1 MAYYAHKEGDSLQTV
16 SEHLKGVAELAEGFS
31 IGSMKK
37 MAYGVGEFHD
47 LGKYTSVFQRRLFGE
62 TNERYEHSV
71 CGAIELG
78 KIAKGRVELSLLPM
92 LQYCIAGHHTGLPDG
107 GTGVD
112 SATEANTLH
121 AKLARADTYTGDSD
135 YSGYKNEIELSFPD
149 GQELYNELSRSAN
162 QYEMIEKY
170 AFFTRYLFSCLTDA
184 DFLDTEKFCNP
195 ESDRSLKADF
205 SAAIREVEKKY
216 SGFIYDNKLRKARK
230 RLQEQA
236 CQNSKK
242 AGNISILN
250 MPTGSGK
257 TLCSL
262 KIALDRLKTS
272 GKKRI
277 IYVIPYTSIIEQ
289 TADLFEGMFG
299 EYVDILQHHSNYC
312 YDSDEREENSTAEKL
327 KKSAENWDAPLIIT
341 TSVQFFESLYHYK
354 GSKLRKLH
362 NLADSVIIFDEV
374 HLLPEKLLQPCLRAV
389 GYITKYL
396 NSEAVFL
403 SATMP
408 DYSELFKK
416 YIPDCSVTEL
426 ITDKKDFSFFRKCS
440 YTYLGSADSDSVIE
454 RAIGCKSS
462 LIVVNKRKTAREIYK
477 NLSGN
482 RFHLSTYMTPH
493 DRSEVIGEIRRL
505 LDDEQ
510 PVTVVSTSLIEA
522 GVDLDFEAVFREL
535 AGLDSILQAGG
546 RCNREGKRDSGE
558 VFVFE
563 TDEPIQKE
571 LEARASIVKDFLR
584 NGVDIASEEAV
595 ELYYKRLFNFK
606 EKEIESNSIANEDV
620 NGLDQIPFRQYAKEF
635 KLVEADTISVVIN
648 NCEETE
654 MLLQQLAAGK
664 LSVKRKLQRF
674 SVSLRTHGEFD
685 KALSAGLLR
694 EAAFGV
700 FLLSDNAYYSR
711 ETGLDLDM
719 SNDIICC

>member
-1 MAYYAHKEGDSLQTV
+1 MEYYAHKIDDRKQIVL
-16 SEHLKGVAELAEGFS
+16 EHLTEVAELASDFS
-31 IGSMKK
+31 IALMKEF
-37 MAYGVGEFHD
+37 AYAAGMTHD
-47 LGKYTSVFQRRLFGE
+47 IGKYAAVFQSRLLE
-62 TNERYEHSV
+62 DSTERYEHSV

-78 KIAKGRVELSLLPM
+78 KIAAGTKEKNMLPM

-107 GTGVD
+107 GTNVD
-112 SATEANTLH
+112 IATESNTLH
-121 AKLARADTYTGDSD
+121 AKLARADCYKGRKD
-135 YSGYKNEIELSFPD
+135 YSAYKDQVRLSFPD
-149 GQELYNELSRSAN
+149 ADKLFEELSHSRN
-162 QYEMIEKY
+162 QSDMIEKY

-184 DFLDTEKFCNP
+184 DFLDTEKFCSP
-195 ESDRSLKADF
+195 ETDRSLKSDF
-205 SAAIREVEKKY
+205 SSAIEAVSERFKT
-216 SGFIYDNKLRKARK
+216 FTYDTELRKARK

-236 CQNSKK
+236 YKNSEN

-262 KIALDRLKTS
+262 KIALDSLKKS

-289 TADLFEGMFG
+289 TAELFDKMFG
-299 EYVDILQHHSNYC
+299 KSVDILQHHSNYC
-312 YDSDEREENSTAEKL
+312 YDVYEEEEKDTAGKL
-327 KKSAENWDAPLIIT
+327 KKSSENWNAPLIIT

-374 HLLPEKLLQPCLRAV
+374 HLLPEKLLQPCLRGV
-389 GYITKYL
+389 GYITEYL
-396 NSEAVFL
+396 NSQVIFL

-408 DYSELFKK
+408 DYSDLFRK

-426 ITDKKDFSFFRKCS
+426 ITDKRDFSFFRKCS
-440 YTYLGSADSDSVIE
+440 YTYLGKTDCDSIIE
-454 RAIGCKSS
+454 KALSRKSS
-462 LIVVNKRKTAREIYK
+462 LIVVNKRKTAREIYRK
-477 NLSGN
+477 LKGN
-482 RFHLSTYMTPH
+482 KFHLSTYMTPH
-493 DRSEVIGEIRRL
+493 DRSEVIGEISRL
-505 LDDEQ
+505 LDDGQ

-563 TDEPIQKE
+563 TDEPLKGEI
-571 LEARASIVKDFLR
+571 AVRASIVKDFLR
-584 NGVDIASEEAV
+584 NGIDIASEEAI

-606 EKEIESNSIANEDV
+606 EKEIESNSIAKDF
-620 NGLDQIPFRQYAKEF
+620 NGLDYIPFRSYAEQVEF
-635 KLVEADTISVVIN
+635 INEETVSVVIN
-648 NCEETE
+648 NCDETE
-654 MLLQQLAAGK
+654 MLLKQLAAGK
-664 LSVKRKLQRF
+664 LSAKRMLQRF

-685 KALSAGLLR
+685 KALALGRLAEGPL
-694 EAAFGV
+694 GV
-700 FLLSDNAYYSR
+700 FLLSDNTYYSR
-711 ETGLDLDM
+711 ETGLDLDL
-719 SNDIICC
+719 SNDIICY

>member
-1 MAYYAHKEGDSLQTV
+1 MEYYAHKEGDRLQTV
-16 SEHLKGVAELAEGFS
+16 SEHLNGVAELAEGFS
-31 IGSMKK
+31 IGLMKK
-37 MAYGVGEFHD
+37 MAYAIGKYHD
-47 LGKYTSVFQRRLFGE
+47 IGKYTGVFQRRLFGE

-71 CGAIELG
+71 CGAIELAKAAKSG
-78 KIAKGRVELSLLPM
+78 KERDMLPM

-107 GTGVD
+107 GTGAD
-112 SATEANTLH
+112 MATEANTLH
-121 AKLARADTYTGDSD
+121 AKLARADTYTGDRD
-135 YSGYKNEIELSFPD
+135 YSGYKQELELSFPD
-149 GQELYNELSRSAN
+149 VQELFNELSHSAN
-162 QYEMIEKY
+162 LSEMTEKY

-205 SAAIREVEKKY
+205 SAVIERLEEKF
-216 SGFIYDNKLRKARK
+216 GTFTYDNELRKARK

-236 CQNSKK
+236 CNNSKK

-250 MPTGSGK
+250 MPTGGGK

-262 KIALDRLKTS
+262 KIALERLKAT

-289 TADLFEGMFG
+289 TAELFEGMFG
-299 EYVDILQHHSNYC
+299 EYADILQHHSNYC
-312 YDSDEREENSTAEKL
+312 YDSEEREEDGTAEKL
-327 KKSAENWDAPLIIT
+327 KKSAENWDAPFIIT

-362 NLADSVIIFDEV
+362 NLSDSVIIFDEV
-374 HLLPEKLLQPCLRAV
+374 HLLPLKLLQPCLRAV
-389 GYITKYL
+389 GHITKYL

-408 DYSELFKK
+408 DYGELFRK

-426 ITDKKDFSFFRKCS
+426 ITDKKDFEYFRKCS
-440 YTYLGSADSDSVIE
+440 YTYLGSVDFDIIVE
-454 RAIGCKSS
+454 RAMGCKSS

-477 NLSGN
+477 KLSGN
-482 RFHLSTYMTPH
+482 KFHLSTFMTPH

-505 LDDEQ
+505 LDENQ

-546 RCNREGKRDSGE
+546 RCNREGLRDSGE

-571 LEARASIVKDFLR
+571 LEIRASIVKDFLR

-595 ELYYKRLFNFK
+595 ELYYNRLFNFR
-606 EKEIESNSIANEDV
+606 EKEIESNSIAKNV
-620 NGLDQIPFRQYAKEF
+620 NGPDEIPFRKYAEEF

-654 MLLQQLAAGK
+654 ALLGQLAAGK

-685 KALSAGLLR
+685 KALSEGLLR
-694 EAAFGV
+694 EAAFEV
-700 FLLSDNAYYSR
+700 FELSNNAYYSR
-711 ETGLDLDM
+711 ETGFDLEY
-719 SNDIICC
+719 SNDIIF

>member
-1 MAYYAHKEGDSLQTV
+1 MEYYAHKEGDRLQTV
-16 SEHLKGVAELAEGFS
+16 SEHLNGVAELAEGFS
-31 IGSMKK
+31 IGLMKK
-37 MAYGVGEFHD
+37 MAYAIGKYHD
-47 LGKYTSVFQRRLFGE
+47 IGKYTGVFQRRLFGE

-71 CGAIELG
+71 CGAIELE
-78 KIAKGRVELSLLPM
+78 KAAKDKVEKSLLPM

-121 AKLARADTYTGDSD
+121 AKLARADTYTGDRD
-135 YSGYKNEIELSFPD
+135 YSGYKQELELSFPD
-149 GQELYNELSRSAN
+149 GRELYNELSHSAN
-162 QYEMIEKY
+162 LSEMVEKY

-205 SAAIREVEKKY
+205 SAVIERLEEKF
-216 SGFIYDNKLRKARK
+216 GTFTYDNELRKARK

-236 CQNSKK
+236 CNNSKK

-262 KIALDRLKTS
+262 KIALYRLKAT

-289 TADLFEGMFG
+289 TAELFEGMFG
-299 EYVDILQHHSNYC
+299 EYADILQHHSNYC
-312 YDSDEREENSTAEKL
+312 YDSDEREEEGTAEKL
-327 KKSAENWDAPLIIT
+327 KKSAENWDAPFIIT

-374 HLLPEKLLQPCLRAV
+374 HLLPLKLLQPCLRAV
-389 GYITKYL
+389 GHITKYL

-408 DYSELFKK
+408 DYGELFRK

-426 ITDKKDFSFFRKCS
+426 ITDKKDFEYFRKCS
-440 YTYLGSADSDSVIE
+440 YTYLGFVDYDSIAE
-454 RAIGCKSS
+454 RADGCNSS
-462 LIVVNKRKTAREIYK
+462 LIIVNKRKTAREIYK
-477 NLSGN
+477 KLSGN
-482 RFHLSTYMTPH
+482 KFHLSTFMTPH

-505 LDDEQ
+505 LKEKQ

-546 RCNREGKRDSGE
+546 RCNREGLRDSGE

-571 LEARASIVKDFLR
+571 LEIRASIVKDFLR

-606 EKEIESNSIANEDV
+606 EKEIESNSIAKDV
-620 NGLDQIPFRQYAKEF
+620 KGLDKIPFRKYAEEF

-648 NCEETE
+648 NCGETE
-654 MLLQQLAAGK
+654 ELLGQLAAGK

-674 SVSLRTHGEFD
+674 SVSLRTRGEFD
-685 KALSAGLLR
+685 KALSEGLLR

-700 FLLSDNAYYSR
+700 FELSNNAYYSR
-711 ETGLDLDM
+711 ETGFDLEY
-719 SNDIICC
+719 SNDIIF

>member
-1 MAYYAHKEGDSLQTV
+1 MEYYAHKEGDRLQTV
-16 SEHLKGVAELAEGFS
+16 SEHLKSVAEMAESFA
-31 IGSMKK
+31 IGPVKK
-37 MAYGVGEFHD
+37 MAYAIGKYHD
-47 LGKYTSVFQRRLFGE
+47 IGKYTGVFQRRLFGE

-71 CGAIELG
+71 CGAIELE
-78 KIAKGRVELSLLPM
+78 KAAKDKVEKSLLPM

-121 AKLARADTYTGDSD
+121 AKLARADTYTGDRD
-135 YSGYKNEIELSFPD
+135 YSGYKTELELSFPD
-149 GQELYNELSRSAN
+149 GREFFEELSHSAN
-162 QYEMIEKY
+162 LSEMVEKY

-195 ESDRSLKADF
+195 ESDRSLKVDF
-205 SAAIREVEKKY
+205 SAVIERLEEKF
-216 SGFIYDNKLRKARK
+216 GTFTYDNELRKARK

-236 CQNSKK
+236 CNNSKK

-262 KIALDRLKTS
+262 KIALDRLKVT

-289 TADLFEGMFG
+289 TAELFEGMFG

-312 YDSDEREENSTAEKL
+312 YDSDEREEDGTAEKL
-327 KKSAENWDAPLIIT
+327 KKSAENWDAPIIIT

-362 NLADSVIIFDEV
+362 NLSDSVIIFDEV
-374 HLLPEKLLQPCLRAV
+374 HLLPLKLLQPCLRVV
-389 GYITKYL
+389 GYITEYL

-426 ITDKKDFSFFRKCS
+426 ITDKRDFEYFRKCS
-440 YTYLGSADSDSVIE
+440 YTYLGFVDYDSIAE
-454 RAIGCKSS
+454 RADGCNSS
-462 LIVVNKRKTAREIYK
+462 LIIVNKRKTAREIYK
-477 NLSGN
+477 KLSGN
-482 RFHLSTYMTPH
+482 KFHLSTFMTPH

-505 LDDEQ
+505 LKEKQ

-546 RCNREGKRDSGE
+546 RCNREGLRDSGE

-563 TDEPIQKE
+563 TDESIQNE
-571 LEARASIVKDFLR
+571 LEARASIVRDFLR
-584 NGVDIASEEAV
+584 NNVDIASEEAV

-606 EKEIESNSIANEDV
+606 EKEIESNSIAKDV
-620 NGLDQIPFRQYAKEF
+620 KGLDKIPFRKYAEDF
-635 KLVEADTISVVIN
+635 RLVEADTISVVIN
-648 NCEETE
+648 NCGETE
-654 MLLQQLAAGK
+654 ALLGQLAAGK

-674 SVSLRTHGEFD
+674 SVSLRTRGEFD

-694 EAAFGV
+694 ETSFGV
-700 FLLSDNAYYSR
+700 FELSNNAYYSG
-711 ETGLDLDM
+711 ETGLDLEY
-719 SNDIICC
+719 SNDIIF